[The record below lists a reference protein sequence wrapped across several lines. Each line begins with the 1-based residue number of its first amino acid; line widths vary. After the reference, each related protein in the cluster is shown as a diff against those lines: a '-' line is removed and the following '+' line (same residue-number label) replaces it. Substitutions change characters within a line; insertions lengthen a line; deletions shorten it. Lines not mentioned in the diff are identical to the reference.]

1 MRASVYRSIAG
12 VCAALVLTACRLE
25 ADGLQRVE
33 ERLFGRTAEGQ
44 AVRLFTLRNASGMTA
59 GVMEHGATI
68 TGLRVPDRDGRLAS
82 VVLGADSLD
91 AYLRG
96 YSAAGAV
103 MGRVANRIAN
113 ARFTL
118 DGREFRVTAN
128 AGPHQLHGGRNG
140 FGRKVWRGETVPAGP
155 GAAAVR
161 FSLRSPDGEE
171 GFPGTLDVTVTYTL
185 SDDNTLRLDYT
196 AVTDK
201 PTPVNLTNHAYFNLA
216 GAGDVWGHLVW
227 IAADRITAADA
238 ELIPTGAFAP
248 VAGTPLDFTAP
259 AAIGARI
266 EALVPTTRGYDHN
279 FALRNGGQ
287 SFARAAWCYEPSSG
301 RLMEVYT
308 DQPGL
313 QLYTGKRVFRDGK
326 SVAAAPEQRHN
337 TVCFETQ
344 HFPDSVNQPHFPSVI
359 LRPGKTFRSATAFR
373 FSVAAAPPE
382 QPGATLK
389 E

>member
-1 MRASVYRSIAG
+1 
-12 VCAALVLTACRLE
+12 LTAGRLE

-44 AVRLFTLRNASGMTA
+44 AVRLFTLRNARGMTA

-68 TGLRVPDRDGRLAS
+68 TGLRVPDREGRLAG

-140 FGRKVWRGETVPAGP
+140 FGRKVWRGETVP
-155 GAAAVR
+155 
-161 FSLRSPDGEE
+161 
-171 GFPGTLDVTVTYTL
+171 GTLDVTVTYTL

-201 PTPVNLTNHAYFNLA
+201 PTPVNLTSHAYFNLA
-216 GAGDVWGHLVW
+216 GEGDVWGHLVW

-279 FALRNGGQ
+279 FVLRNGGQ

-326 SVAAAPEQRHN
+326 PAAAAPEQRHN